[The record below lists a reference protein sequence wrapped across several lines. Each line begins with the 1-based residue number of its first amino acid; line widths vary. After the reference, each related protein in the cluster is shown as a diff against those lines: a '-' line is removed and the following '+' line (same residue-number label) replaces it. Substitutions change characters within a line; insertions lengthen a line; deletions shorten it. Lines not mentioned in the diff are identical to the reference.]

1 MKVLFVGTSRGGGG
15 AESHFVGLVRAM
27 AETNHQST
35 ALVHPDGLIAR
46 QLQQTAIRLF
56 TATFRNV
63 MDLRGYLAIARALR
77 LVHPDVLVGDFGK
90 EYWPLLLMGRLYRL
104 PVVLFRHRL
113 PPMNRFSTYWV
124 PRLADRFFAVS
135 AYARRHYLAEGMPPE
150 RVQMLYNPVDTDAL
164 RPDPKLRRAMLH
176 ELGWDEDVLVVGC
189 FGRIHEGKGVF
200 VLAEAMEQ
208 AMQEEPRLCCLWMG
222 TGLHVQ
228 RLTATVADSR
238 FASRQRVLGWVT
250 DPARYFQALAM
261 LAMPSLSPETFGR
274 VSAEAQASGV
284 PVLVSD
290 VGGAAETLQDGTT
303 GMLLPAGDVPAWR
316 NAILAFCDPQ
326 LRAAMAAAAPS
337 FVEARFSQ
345 RVIAAEFISELE
357 RVISDRHHMIAP
369 MR

>member
-1 MKVLFVGTSRGGGG
+1 
-15 AESHFVGLVRAM
+15 
-27 AETNHQST
+27 
-35 ALVHPDGLIAR
+35 
-46 QLQQTAIRLF
+46 
-56 TATFRNV
+56 
-63 MDLRGYLAIARALR
+63 
-77 LVHPDVLVGDFGK
+77 
-90 EYWPLLLMGRLYRL
+90 
-104 PVVLFRHRL
+104 
-113 PPMNRFSTYWV
+113 
-124 PRLADRFFAVS
+124 
-135 AYARRHYLAEGMPPE
+135 
-150 RVQMLYNPVDTDAL
+150 
-164 RPDPKLRRAMLH
+164 
-176 ELGWDEDVLVVGC
+176 
-189 FGRIHEGKGVF
+189 
-200 VLAEAMEQ
+200 
-208 AMQEEPRLCCLWMG
+208 MQEEPRLCCLWMG